1 MTNLGL
7 VVTGVVQFYVI
18 IIIVYVLMSWLP
30 MNGGI
35 VYDVYSVLGSLVE
48 PYLGIFRRFIP
59 PLGGM
64 DISPIVAIILLQV
77 LGNVLAGML
86 S

>member
-1 MTNLGL
+1 VTNLGL